1 MSAIDLSRAQL
12 DNVARQQEIVRTS
25 IEEHLR
31 AKEAL
36 AQYSKTAE
44 NEELLI
50 PVGAGVFVH
59 AKAGNRKSCVTS
71 IGAGVLIEKNI
82 EETEKLLDGRIEELK
97 KASRELDE
105 QAEKI
110 TYAIE
115 QLSKEAREQYEALQ
129 RPAQG
134 TP

>member
-12 DNVARQQEIVRTS
+12 DNVTRQQEIVRTS

-50 PVGAGVFVH
+50 PVGAGVFIH
-59 AKAGNRKSCVTS
+59 AKAGDRKSCVTS
-71 IGAGVLIEKNI
+71 IGAGVLIEKSI

-97 KASRELDE
+97 RASQELDE

-134 TP
+134 TR